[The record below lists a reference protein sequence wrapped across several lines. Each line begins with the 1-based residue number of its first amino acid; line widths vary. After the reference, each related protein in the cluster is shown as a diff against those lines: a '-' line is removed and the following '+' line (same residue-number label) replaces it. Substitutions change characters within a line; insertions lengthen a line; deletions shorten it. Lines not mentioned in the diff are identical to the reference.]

1 MEARTSAVMAVVTD
15 LFFKSKINEAAKQSG
30 LEVAYARDRAGALG
44 LARQSRPPL
53 IIVDLNAA
61 DGDPLG
67 LIRDL
72 KADAELRA
80 VPLVAFVAH
89 VDAGLQAEARAAGCD
104 RVMARSIFFK
114 NLTALLEQTAQ

>member
-1 MEARTSAVMAVVTD
+1 
-15 LFFKSKINEAAKQSG
+15 
-30 LEVAYARDRAGALG
+30 
-44 LARQSRPPL
+44 
-53 IIVDLNAA
+53 LNAVH
-61 DGDPLG
+61 GDPLG

>member
-1 MEARTSAVMAVVTD
+1 
-15 LFFKSKINEAAKQSG
+15 
-30 LEVAYARDRAGALG
+30 
-44 LARQSRPPL
+44 
-53 IIVDLNAA
+53 
-61 DGDPLG
+61 
-67 LIRDL
+67 L